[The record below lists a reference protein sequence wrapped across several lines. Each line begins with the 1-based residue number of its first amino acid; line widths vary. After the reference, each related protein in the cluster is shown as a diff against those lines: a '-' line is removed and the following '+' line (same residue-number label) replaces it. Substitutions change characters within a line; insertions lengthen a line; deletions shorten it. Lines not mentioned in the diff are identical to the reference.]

1 MAEDNATDDY
11 QPVSCDMH
19 DRFEAAAVK
28 KQDVELEF
36 NLEGVVQRERG
47 RIADVYSVEGKEFVK
62 FVSPAGPVDIQ
73 LDHIIDMREV

>member
-1 MAEDNATDDY
+1 MSEDNY

-19 DRFEAAAVK
+19 DRYEAAAVK

-36 NLEGVVQRERG
+36 NLDGVPQRERG
-47 RIADVYSVEGKEFVK
+47 KIEDVYSSDGKEFVK
-62 FVSPAGPVDIQ
+62 FRSRGGAVDIQ